1 MLQKNSGET
10 MKRMYVVISGK
21 VGVYANLNEEFI
33 SPEQA
38 AELERIRIARLNNP
52 EEDNTNNNN
61 NN

>member
-1 MLQKNSGET
+1 

-52 EEDNTNNNN
+52 EEDNANNNN